1 MVTITLN
8 GAVYNF
14 FRYGIDI
21 PNSLIFQCIEGYT
34 HPLYW
39 FLALNPKLEFR
50 LESQIQFPYRGNDDD
65 CFHTLNRESIVIIY
79 PECKC
84 CGHKKGPDLLGWTN
98 RISDTEYI
106 FVFDDAKNPIEW
118 LDKIYGKQINGL
130 LKPNIKSNIKYN
142 ARELA
147 RRLLDYPDHNVIFKA
162 TFREGSPENPS
173 NKLNIIECSEV
184 CVVDVHPNA
193 KNTVI
198 SGRRN
203 KYV

>member
-1 MVTITLN
+1 MVTITLD
-8 GAVYNF
+8 GVLYNF

-21 PNSLIFQCIEGYT
+21 PNSLIFQCSKFS
-34 HPLYW
+34 HPLDW
-39 FLALNPKLEFR
+39 FLKLNPQLQYR
-50 LESQIQFPYRGNDDD
+50 LSKQLQLTNNTDS
-65 CFHTLNRESIVIIY
+65 CFNVQREWIAIIY

-84 CGHKKGPDLLGWTN
+84 CGHKKGPDRLGWTH
-98 RISDTEYI
+98 RISDAEYL
-106 FVFDDAKNPIEW
+106 FVFDDSKTPTEW
-118 LDKIYGKQINGL
+118 LDKIYGKQISEL
-130 LKPNIKSNIKYN
+130 LKSNREYN

-162 TFREGSPENPS
+162 TFRDGSPENPS
-173 NKLNIIECSEV
+173 NKVHTIECSEV

-203 KYV
+203 KYI